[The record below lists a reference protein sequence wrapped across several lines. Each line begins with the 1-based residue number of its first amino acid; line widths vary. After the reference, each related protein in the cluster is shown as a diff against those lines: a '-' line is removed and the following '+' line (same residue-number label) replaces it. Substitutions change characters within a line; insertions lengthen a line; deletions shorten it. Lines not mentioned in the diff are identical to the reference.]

1 MPSTGRTQRLI
12 LQQDLKK
19 LQQGTLGL
27 GEQQKEKMVAEA
39 TAQASA
45 QAQAQ
50 QAEIGRQSLAQG
62 GPAGQQFTGQA
73 ALLQREIG
81 KQTQAAAGQAA
92 TEVNKIDVALA
103 EAQRQDTI
111 ARAERQQ
118 DRIRENV
125 MFGMEHLAEVGAI
138 VGAIL
143 GAAGAV
149 AV

>member
-1 MPSTGRTQRLI
+1 MSSSGRTQRLI
-12 LQQDLKK
+12 LQDDLRK
-19 LQQGTLGL
+19 LQQGNLGL
-27 GEQQKEKMVAEA
+27 RDQQKEKMVAEA
-39 TAQASA
+39 TAQASS

-50 QAEIGRQSLAQG
+50 QAEIGRQALAQG

-73 ALLQREIG
+73 ALLQRELG

-92 TEVNKIDVALA
+92 TEVNKMDVALA

-125 MFGMEHLAEVGAI
+125 MFGVENIMNVAAI
-138 VGAIL
+138 VGAVL
-143 GAAGAV
+143 GAAGA
-149 AV
+149 AAA